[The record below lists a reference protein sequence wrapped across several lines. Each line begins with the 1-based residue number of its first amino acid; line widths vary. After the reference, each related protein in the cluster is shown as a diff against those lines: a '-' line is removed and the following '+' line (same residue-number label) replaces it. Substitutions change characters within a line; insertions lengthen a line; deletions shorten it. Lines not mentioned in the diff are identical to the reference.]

1 MEKEKD
7 LKDQL
12 VISFN
17 LSEGLIFEIN
27 DEKKSFNDPKT
38 IASITHS
45 ITNMVEFYGELMH
58 TKKHFDLF
66 DEAKFRED
74 QLKLAKDQEEGD
86 DFKFMTAF
94 NCSNFFPDE
103 NYEKATKNILK
114 SFKKSYGKNS
124 IESDPERS
132 WSRFYAKDLEEITAF
147 EKHVNK
153 KYLKPFLD
161 KYS

>member
-1 MEKEKD
+1 
-7 LKDQL
+7 
-12 VISFN
+12 
-17 LSEGLIFEIN
+17 
-27 DEKKSFNDPKT
+27 
-38 IASITHS
+38 
-45 ITNMVEFYGELMH
+45 
-58 TKKHFDLF
+58 
-66 DEAKFRED
+66 
-74 QLKLAKDQEEGD
+74 
-86 DFKFMTAF
+86 MTAF